1 MFISE
6 NGLKFSFFFLFLFNG
21 GASSSSNGIYSLLS
35 EYNNIRSGA
44 YYKVVKAYYAKQ
56 SGTDTK
62 TDTKN
67 STGTTS
73 KKTEAEQAY
82 SGVQSSAKAL
92 ISSADKLIATGK
104 NSLFELK
111 DIETK
116 DENGQEI
123 TKKGYD
129 TDAIYNAVKGFVD
142 NYNTLMSA
150 ASSSGSSTIQNQA
163 TSMANNTKAYEKLLS
178 KVGIT
183 IGANHKLSIDQ
194 ATFKAADMTTVKTLF
209 NGNASFAY
217 SASSKASL
225 ISFSANSEANKKSM
239 YTNNGTYNN
248 AYSSGSF
255 MNSIF

>member
-1 MFISE
+1 MNLWNS
-6 NGLKFSFFFLFLFNG
+6 GFLFNG

-111 DIETK
+111 EIETK

>member
-1 MFISE
+1 MNLWNS
-6 NGLKFSFFFLFLFNG
+6 GFLFNG

-194 ATFKAADMTTVKTLF
+194 ATFEAADMTTVKTLF

>member
-1 MFISE
+1 MNLWNS
-6 NGLKFSFFFLFLFNG
+6 GFLFNG

>member
-1 MFISE
+1 MNLWNS
-6 NGLKFSFFFLFLFNG
+6 GFLFNG

-44 YYKVVKAYYAKQ
+44 YYQVVKAYYAKQ

>member
-1 MFISE
+1 MNLWNS
-6 NGLKFSFFFLFLFNG
+6 GFLFNG

-163 TSMANNTKAYEKLLS
+163 TSMANNTKAYEKLLN

-225 ISFSANSEANKKSM
+225 ITFSANSEANKKSM

>member
-1 MFISE
+1 MNLWNS
-6 NGLKFSFFFLFLFNG
+6 GFLFNG

-255 MNSIF
+255 MNTS

>member
-1 MFISE
+1 MNLWNS
-6 NGLKFSFFFLFLFNG
+6 GFLFNSG
-21 GASSSSNGIYSLLS
+21 TSSSSSNGIYSLLS

-62 TDTKN
+62 TNTKN
-67 STGTTS
+67 NTSSTS
-73 KKTEAEQAY
+73 KKTEAEKTY

-92 ISSADKLIATGK
+92 ISSADKLIATGT
-104 NSLFELK
+104 NSLFQLK
-111 DIETK
+111 DIETE
-116 DENGQEI
+116 DENGEKVTQ
-123 TKKGYD
+123 KGYD

-142 NYNTLMSA
+142 NYNTLLSE
-150 ASSSGSSTIQNQA
+150 ASSSSSSTIQNQA
-163 TSMANNTKAYEKLLS
+163 TSMASNTKAYENLLS

-183 IGANHKLSIDQ
+183 IGAYNKLSIDKDL
-194 ATFKAADMTTVKTLF
+194 FKAADMTTVKTLF

-225 ISFSANSEANKKSM
+225 ISFSANSEANKTST
-239 YTNNGTYNN
+239 YTSSGTYNS

-255 MNSIF
+255 LNGIF

>member
-1 MFISE
+1 MNLWNS
-6 NGLKFSFFFLFLFNG
+6 GFLFNG

-82 SGVQSSAKAL
+82 SGVQSSAKAM

>member
-1 MFISE
+1 MNLWNS
-6 NGLKFSFFFLFLFNG
+6 GFLFNG

-163 TSMANNTKAYEKLLS
+163 TSMANNTKAYETLLS

>member
-1 MFISE
+1 MNLWNS
-6 NGLKFSFFFLFLFNG
+6 GFLFNG

-183 IGANHKLSIDQ
+183 IGVNHKLSIDQ

>member
-1 MFISE
+1 MNLWNS
-6 NGLKFSFFFLFLFNG
+6 GFLFNG

-44 YYKVVKAYYAKQ
+44 YYKAVKAYYAKQ

>member
-1 MFISE
+1 MNLWNS
-6 NGLKFSFFFLFLFNG
+6 GFLFNG

-35 EYNNIRSGA
+35 EYNNIRCGA
-44 YYKVVKAYYAKQ
+44 YYKVVKAYYAKE

-217 SASSKASL
+217 SASSKTSL

>member
-1 MFISE
+1 MNLWNS
-6 NGLKFSFFFLFLFNG
+6 GFLFNG

-183 IGANHKLSIDQ
+183 IGANHKLSIDP

>member
-1 MFISE
+1 MNLWNS
-6 NGLKFSFFFLFLFNG
+6 GFLFNG

-163 TSMANNTKAYEKLLS
+163 TSMANNTKAYEKLL

>member
-1 MFISE
+1 MNLWNS
-6 NGLKFSFFFLFLFNG
+6 GFLFNG

-116 DENGQEI
+116 DENGLEI

>member
-1 MFISE
+1 MNLWNS
-6 NGLKFSFFFLFLFNG
+6 GFLFNG
-21 GASSSSNGIYSLLS
+21 AASSSSNGIYSLLS

>member
-1 MFISE
+1 MNLWTS
-6 NGLKFSFFFLFLFNG
+6 GFLFNG

>member
-1 MFISE
+1 MNLWNS
-6 NGLKFSFFFLFLFNG
+6 GFLFNG
-21 GASSSSNGIYSLLS
+21 GASSSSNGIYSRLS
-35 EYNNIRSGA
+35 EYNNSRSGA

>member
-1 MFISE
+1 MNLWNS
-6 NGLKFSFFFLFLFNG
+6 GFLFNG

-92 ISSADKLIATGK
+92 ISSADKLSANGK

>member
-1 MFISE
+1 MNLWHS
-6 NGLKFSFFFLFLFNG
+6 GFLFNG

>member
-1 MFISE
+1 MPFI
-6 NGLKFSFFFLFLFNG
+6 
-21 GASSSSNGIYSLLS
+21 
-35 EYNNIRSGA
+35 
-44 YYKVVKAYYAKQ
+44 
-56 SGTDTK
+56 
-62 TDTKN
+62 
-67 STGTTS
+67 
-73 KKTEAEQAY
+73 
-82 SGVQSSAKAL
+82 
-92 ISSADKLIATGK
+92 
-104 NSLFELK
+104 
-111 DIETK
+111 
-116 DENGQEI
+116 
-123 TKKGYD
+123 
-129 TDAIYNAVKGFVD
+129 KGFVD

>member
-1 MFISE
+1 MNLWNS
-6 NGLKFSFFFLFLFNG
+6 GFLFNG

-123 TKKGYD
+123 PKKGYD

>member
-1 MFISE
+1 MNLWNS
-6 NGLKFSFFFLFLFNG
+6 GFLFNG
-21 GASSSSNGIYSLLS
+21 GGSSSSSNGIYSLLG

-62 TDTKN
+62 TNTKN
-67 STGTTS
+67 STSETG
-73 KKTEAEQAY
+73 KKTEAEKAY

-92 ISSADKLIATGK
+92 ISSADKLIGTGK
-104 NSLFELK
+104 DSLFQLK
-111 DIETK
+111 DIKTK
-116 DENGQEI
+116 DENGNEV

-163 TSMANNTKAYEKLLS
+163 TSMASNTKAYEKLLN

-183 IGANHKLSIDQ
+183 VGANNKLSVDQ

-225 ISFSANSEANKKSM
+225 ISFSANSESNKKSM
-239 YTNNGTYNN
+239 YTNSGTYNN
-248 AYSSGSF
+248 AYSSGNF